1 MMKTNQY
8 FHQQF
13 AQYDDND
20 SRYRDA
26 NQVLYRMVQEWPE
39 NTDPNK
45 VVAKFWIIGRTYA
58 AVVERRS
65 NKATTPGDFYYD
77 YVAPRICESELDA
90 KIAAVKAKNYE
101 EVSEESIRDILDLH
115 GYLVGILK
123 GLTGK
128 DKRSLASKYLHFHLP
143 DLVFIYDSRVSKV
156 IGEFVDG
163 KVKVPNKDPNWDEVY
178 AKFVYKVFEIY
189 KTLRREDYHS
199 ENGDTLPRV
208 IDTFLL
214 RYCDSKNVDGTEE

>member
-1 MMKTNQY
+1 M
-8 FHQQF
+8 
-13 AQYDDND
+13 
-20 SRYRDA
+20 
-26 NQVLYRMVQEWPE
+26 
-39 NTDPNK
+39 
-45 VVAKFWIIGRTYA
+45 
-58 AVVERRS
+58 ERRS